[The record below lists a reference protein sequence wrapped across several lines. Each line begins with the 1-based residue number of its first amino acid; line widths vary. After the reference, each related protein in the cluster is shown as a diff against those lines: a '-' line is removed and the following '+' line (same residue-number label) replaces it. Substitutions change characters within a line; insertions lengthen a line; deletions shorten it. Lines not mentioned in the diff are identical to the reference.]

1 MRIVSPLL
9 KHVVY
14 RGLSMSG
21 YLRRSAKIGPTV
33 ITYHGI
39 LPQEYEAQGV
49 ALDGHLIT
57 AEAFT
62 RQIQLLKRE
71 YNVIA
76 PEQFLSWVENKA
88 QLPPRAVLLTCDDG
102 LMNTVTDMLPIIREL
117 NVPFLFFIT
126 GESLSETPG
135 MLWYEKLYL
144 RLTAVGPGISLELP
158 WGREII
164 GKQSQQRIAVQ
175 WREYMRKLS
184 AFDANARKVILENM
198 RTQLGIP
205 QEWESEYSRR
215 EAVRRRFYMMGRNEL
230 RQLMA
235 AGVTIGAHSLSHP
248 MLSRMSEEL
257 AFDEIRQSRVA
268 LQEAIGTEIRAL
280 AFPFGDSDSVG
291 PRESLLAR
299 RAGFTCA
306 FLNTETQTAGDC
318 FALPRVHV
326 SAGMNLA
333 EFEAHVSGF
342 YRTARA
348 KHAMAIS
355 GATA

>member
-1 MRIVSPLL
+1 MRIISPLL

-14 RGLSMSG
+14 PGLSKSG
-21 YLRRSAKIGPTV
+21 YLRRSANLKPTV

-39 LPQEYEAQGV
+39 LPHGYEV
-49 ALDGHLIT
+49 RDLALDGHLIT
-57 AEAFT
+57 SDAFA
-62 RQIQLLKRE
+62 RQVRLLKSE
-71 YNVIA
+71 YNIIA
-76 PEQFLSWVENKA
+76 PEQFLSWIENKA

-102 LMNTVTDMLPIIREL
+102 LINTVTDMLPVIREL
-117 NVPFLFFIT
+117 NVRFLFFIT
-126 GESLSETPG
+126 GESLSDIPG

-144 RLTAVGPGISLELP
+144 LLTAAGPGSSPKLP
-158 WGREII
+158 GENEII
-164 GKQSQQRIAVQ
+164 GRQSQQRIAIR
-175 WREYMRKLS
+175 WREYMSRLS
-184 AFDANARKVILENM
+184 AFDANSRKVILEDM

-215 EAVRRRFYMMGRNEL
+215 EADRRRFFMMGRDEL
-230 RQLMA
+230 RRLMN

-248 MLSRMSEEL
+248 MLSWMSGGL
-257 AFDEIRQSRVA
+257 AFEEIRQSRMA
-268 LQEAIGTEIRAL
+268 LQEALGTHIWAM
-280 AFPFGDSDSVG
+280 AFPFGDSESVG

-299 RAGFTCA
+299 QAGFKCA
-306 FLNTETQTAGDC
+306 FLNTERKAADDC

-342 YRTARA
+342 YRSARA
-348 KHAMAIS
+348 KYAMAIN